1 MAGAD
6 DVSHGSSSSYKAPLK
21 SSGSSGGGLARS
33 HSSPNIAKMVEQEQ
47 DAANQLPRQPP
58 PDRSTK
64 PQMCVI
70 QYMLLY

>member
-21 SSGSSGGGLARS
+21 SSGSSLARS